1 MIFKKPLVLF
11 TIFTAVVLFVTFT
24 LITFKNE
31 MQRYKLPELGSIG
44 QFTLI
49 EKNGGVFDSK
59 ILDGRVWVVDFFFT
73 TCSDVCPMMMK
84 RMADLSRTFELVKGV
99 HFVSITVN
107 PENDTPEILNQ
118 YSSKLQTNNKNW
130 HFLTGSREDISAI
143 MRDHFKLGD
152 KQEPVFHSTFFALVD
167 RNGYIRGYYDGMDK
181 QKVEKLF
188 KDIALLLKER

>member
-1 MIFKKPLVLF
+1 MIFRKPFIFLTIVTAIVLF
-11 TIFTAVVLFVTFT
+11 
-24 LITFKNE
+24 ITFGLIMFQHE
-31 MQRYKLPELGSIG
+31 TRRYKLPELGKVERFALTNKTG
-44 QFTLI
+44 
-49 EKNGGVFDSK
+49 EAFDSN
-59 ILDGRVWVVDFFFT
+59 ILNGRVWVVDFFFT

-107 PENDTPEILNQ
+107 PENDTPEVLNT

-130 HFLTGSREDISAI
+130 HFLTGNREDITVI

-167 RNGYIRGYYDGMDK
+167 RNGYIRGYYDGMDNEK
-181 QKVEKLF
+181 VQKIF
-188 KDIALLLKER
+188 KDITLLLKER